1 MGHCV
6 PNGRVNVRKYTGAMA
21 IGCRALRK
29 LPALRWEKKNALN
42 INFYKPH
49 FKSVCNIACKCSPAG
64 KSYYYYD
71 ARHIMLGR

>member
-6 PNGRVNVRKYTGAMA
+6 PNGRVNVRKYSGAMA

-49 FKSVCNIACKCSPAG
+49 YF
-64 KSYYYYD
+64 
-71 ARHIMLGR
+71 